1 MTERLP
7 EPLPPQTMHE
17 PADPEAELS
26 RRNMIFG
33 LALFGF
39 VLLLYGA
46 TILVAYIYLAL
57 D

>member
-1 MTERLP
+1 MTEPLP
-7 EPLPPQTMHE
+7 EPPPPQTTH
-17 PADPEAELS
+17 PAADPEAELA

-39 VLLLYGA
+39 VVILFAA
-46 TILVAYIYLAL
+46 TIGVALVYLAL

>member
-1 MTERLP
+1 MTEPLP
-7 EPLPPQTMHE
+7 EPPPPQTTH
-17 PADPEAELS
+17 PAAAPEAELA

-39 VLLLYGA
+39 VVILFAA
-46 TILVAYIYLAL
+46 TIGVALVYLAL